1 MVYFR
6 VFFFLACFNICFERI
21 DIQKYLYVLEYR
33 LQLDKKISSI
43 VIGLGRGVCDDDDEW
58 GGDSAVGGGT
68 VSTQVLFLLNDLSKS
83 MRFISLKVD
92 F

>member
-1 MVYFR
+1 
-6 VFFFLACFNICFERI
+6 LACFNICFERI
-21 DIQKYLYVLEYR
+21 VIQKYLYVLEYR
-33 LQLDKKISSI
+33 LQLDKEISSI
-43 VIGLGRGVCDDDDEW
+43 VIGLGRGVRDDDDEW

-83 MRFISLKVD
+83 MRSLKVD